1 MLRVSCGRLLTSLL
15 RCGKPDWGRCRDGP
29 WNLHPKA
36 ALPYEF
42 AEKSGRIDLPKSEQV
57 AGGPNAEDPEGKVEY
72 VRASR
77 EPRHALIISDPQ
89 PLANPQSI
97 WASMGQAAN
106 IGIFLVLLGGVLYV
120 GGELLLPILI
130 AAVVSLTLAPLI
142 KAGKR
147 HGISPWISSTLIVT
161 LAVGTLALAATALA
175 GPVSEWIGRAPQI
188 GATIKQKLSVLD
200 PPLAAL
206 RELQT
211 SLFGSGGAAPA
222 AGAPNVVVPVVAFLT
237 PAAGGLFLFFGTL
250 LFFLGSQIG
259 LRNRFV
265 LMFSSQE
272 ARLRFLRIVNDIEK
286 NLAGYLAVVTIINAA
301 LGAVVALGAWL
312 IGLPDP
318 AIFGLLAALLNYVP
332 YVGPAIMMTIM
343 FAVGLV
349 SFPSLGHALIA
360 PAALLGLCTVEG
372 HFITPTIVGR
382 RMTLNPLMVVLALA
396 FWTWMWGPIGAFLA
410 VPLSIV
416 GLVVF
421 SHLFPNEDVKL
432 PD

>member
-1 MLRVSCGRLLTSLL
+1 
-15 RCGKPDWGRCRDGP
+15 
-29 WNLHPKA
+29 
-36 ALPYEF
+36 
-42 AEKSGRIDLPKSEQV
+42 
-57 AGGPNAEDPEGKVEY
+57 VEY
-72 VRASR
+72 IRASR
-77 EPRHALIISDPQ
+77 EPRHALVISDPQ
-89 PLANPQSI
+89 PVASLQSI
-97 WASMGQAAN
+97 WASAGQAAN
-106 IGIFLVLLGGVLYV
+106 IGIFLILFGGVLYV
-120 GGELLLPILI
+120 GGEILLPILI

-147 HGISPWISSTLIVT
+147 YGISPWVSGTLIVA
-161 LAVGTLALAATALA
+161 LAVGGLALAATALA
-175 GPVSEWIGRAPQI
+175 GPISEWIGRAPQI
-188 GATIKQKLSVLD
+188 GASIKQKLSVLE

-211 SLFGSGGAAPA
+211 SLFGSGATAPS
-222 AGAPNVVVPVVAFLT
+222 AGGPNVVLPVVAFLT
-237 PAAGGLFLFFGTL
+237 PAAGELLLFFGTL

-286 NLAGYLAVVTIINAA
+286 NLAGYLAVVTMINAA

-332 YVGPAIMMTIM
+332 YVGPAIMMIIM
-343 FAVGLV
+343 FGVGLV
-349 SFPSLGHALIA
+349 SFPSLSHALIA
-360 PAALLGLCTVEG
+360 PAAMLGLCTLEG

-382 RMTLNPLMVVLALA
+382 RMTLNPLLVVLALA

-421 SHLFPNEDVKL
+421 SHLFPHEDVKL

>member
-1 MLRVSCGRLLTSLL
+1 MDAGPV
-15 RCGKPDWGRCRDGP
+15 P
-29 WNLHPKA
+29 WNLPPKA
-36 ALPYEF
+36 ALTYEF
-42 AEKSGRIDLPKSEQV
+42 AEESGRIDLPNSAEN
-57 AGGPNAEDPEGKVEY
+57 AGGPNAENPEGKVDY
-72 VRASR
+72 IRASR

-89 PLANPQSI
+89 PVASPQTI
-97 WASMGQAAN
+97 WASAGQVAN
-106 IGIFLVLLGGVLYV
+106 IGIFLILLGGVLYV
-120 GGELLLPILI
+120 GGEILLPILI

-142 KAGKR
+142 KAGRR
-147 HGISPWISSTLIVT
+147 HGISPWVSGIFIVA
-161 LAVGTLALAATALA
+161 LALGALALAATALA
-175 GPVSEWIGRAPQI
+175 GPVNEWIGRAPQI
-188 GATIKQKLSVLD
+188 GASIKEKLRVLE

-211 SLFGSGGAAPA
+211 ALFGGGTPAPA
-222 AGAPNVVVPVVAFLT
+222 TPGPNVVVPVVAFLT
-237 PAAGGLFLFFGTL
+237 PAAGGLLLFFGTL
-250 LFFLGSQIG
+250 LFFLVGQIG
-259 LRNRFV
+259 LRNRVV
-265 LMFSSQE
+265 LMFSNQE
-272 ARLRFLRIVNDIEK
+272 ARLRFLRIMNDIEK
-286 NLAGYLAVVTIINAA
+286 NLASYLAVVTMINAA
-301 LGAVVALGAWL
+301 LGIVVALGAWL

-332 YVGPAIMMTIM
+332 YVGPAIMMMIM

-349 SFPSLGHALIA
+349 SFPSLSHALIA

-421 SHLFPNEDVKL
+421 SHLFPHEDVKL